1 MVVLTW
7 KTVEEV
13 SPRAVYPLLTSS
25 AEDEDSEW
33 QEALGCSGWQVVHSY
48 PYFGRWDLDSFH

>member
-48 PYFGRWDLDSFH
+48 PYFGEIGFR